1 VSLVQE
7 YLVSLFRDFST
18 IGQGAVRY
26 RRTKTHPI
34 ELVWTGAQA
43 DFDVGQ
49 AFPINDLRESHR
61 QKLIPTRG
69 VIDLVVTGAAI
80 DTATKLFWMD
90 PVSELRKNQFSSGH
104 APKVGMATA

>member
-1 VSLVQE
+1 VHAKNCQNYCLTRLMTSFEGIDGDIALTMMLE
-7 YLVSLFRDFST
+7 WASN
-18 IGQGAVRY
+18 
-26 RRTKTHPI
+26 
-34 ELVWTGAQA
+34 

-49 AFPINDLRESHR
+49 SFPISDLRESHR